1 VIYLL
6 DTNIVSYLIKGDRAA
21 CARLVA
27 VPIHNVVVS
36 VVTEAELLFGVAK
49 RGNPVELQAKVSAFL
64 ERAAVLP
71 WTSPVAQTYAS
82 LRANMER
89 KGMLLAPLDMMIG
102 AHALSVGAILV
113 TRDQAFGQIPELQVE
128 RWT

>member
-1 VIYLL
+1 MIYLL

-21 CARLVA
+21 CARLLA

-71 WTSPVAQTYAS
+71 WTSPVAQTYAR
-82 LRANMER
+82 LRADLER
-89 KGMLLAPLDMMIG
+89 KGMVLAPLDRMIG
-102 AHALSVGAILV
+102 AHAVSVGAILV
-113 TRDQAFGQIPELQVE
+113 TRDQVFGQIPDLQVE